1 MTHVRHMR
9 RAYIWLLI
17 IGLMGAGA
25 VAVARTV
32 GAIDS
37 YDGI

>member
-1 MTHVRHMR
+1 MTQVRQIR
-9 RAYIWLLI
+9 KAYIWLLI
-17 IGLMGAGA
+17 IGLVGAGA